1 MNSLD
6 ILLDIHRSFG
16 YFKNDFDMKKENK
29 HYEICYAM
37 DNDVYSFSLYPFEN
51 NIKYA
56 DLFRESHTNK
66 EILKTRAKHLAL
78 AIKYLSDRGSLYILP
93 SHRLE
98 YRKTLFYFYN
108 KINNMKKRTNSKDL
122 ESQIENIQKH
132 IGTLI
137 ALFRS
142 HPDEFK
148 EKLTELAP
156 LIFQLIHFQ
165 SKYEFLTSQLKFF
178 KTNNK
183 INNFDNLLNNKEE
196 NLIFYN
202 KTKLEIEDS
211 IVSNMVHK
219 KSELT
224 LHNDVQAF
232 KTIIAFNQK
241 YENEKK
247 LILLTGD
254 NSMLKTY
261 EAYEDAVNDDEKGLV
276 RHAAYLIP
284 FISEPDS
291 KLYSKSNEKMLESI
305 DILFNDFIN
314 SISKDSKNNN
324 LPDLSSNVAEDLKK
338 ILSTRYIQNSKMDGE
353 EFNFLKAL
361 YNKANFKVYIN
372 NVYNIF
378 LEDIKS
384 SLSLSYAANEILS
397 MSDELRNIKYFH
409 RYPFVLC
416 LKDNEEQKLFTK
428 FLSYLTKEN
437 KINKILV
444 DMDEKLPL
452 HTVYLV
458 TAIVL
463 VYVDKKKE
471 AEEYMKLARQEI
483 DSKPKE
489 IYIKAELEL
498 LELFLKRTCITIDT
512 YNDTNKSFITFTSS
526 KNAISKGQLFRAEV
540 GKYALDLAYCYIQY
554 FEKTIPLT
562 TFINNIYEKFISL
575 HKEKNSVLTDRPF
588 IKERASI
595 QIYINIASL
604 YIFKKYF
611 LKDKA
616 YQDVHS
622 FISENIEAYK
632 KLFSDNRNIGIRN
645 ILLAFLLYDFEEIS
659 YNKTFEVMTSL
670 KSCDNLL
677 DYENKRLKFLLDIL
691 TASKKS
697 GISKKKITLA

>member
-16 YFKNDFDMKKENK
+16 YFKNDFDMKNK
-29 HYEICYAM
+29 NKNHKIFYAM
-37 DNDVYSFSLYPFEN
+37 DNDLYSFSLYPFEDK
-51 NIKYA
+51 IKYA
-56 DLFRESHTNK
+56 DLFREKHTNK
-66 EILKTRAKHLAL
+66 KVLQTRAKHLAL

-98 YRKTLFYFYN
+98 YKKTLFYFYN
-108 KINNMKKRTNSKDL
+108 KIYNMKTDIDNKDL
-122 ESQIENIQKH
+122 ELQIVNIQKH
-132 IGTLI
+132 IGLLI
-137 ALFRS
+137 KLFKNN
-142 HPDEFK
+142 PDKFK
-148 EKLTELAP
+148 DKLTELAP

-165 SKYEFLTSQLKFF
+165 SKYDFLISQLKFF
-178 KTNNK
+178 KTKDK
-183 INNFDNLLNNKEE
+183 INSFDKLLDNKEE
-196 NLIFYN
+196 NLIFTN
-202 KTKLEIEDS
+202 KTKLDIEDN
-211 IVSNMVHK
+211 IVSNMLNQ
-219 KSELT
+219 KSELS

-261 EAYEDAVNDDEKGLV
+261 EAYEDAVGDDEKGLI
-276 RHAAYLIP
+276 RHATYLIP

-305 DILFNDFIN
+305 DILFDDLIN
-314 SISKDSKNNN
+314 SISKDSNNNN
-324 LPDLSSNVAEDLKK
+324 LPYLSSNVAEDLKK

-361 YNKANFKVYIN
+361 YNKARFKEYIN
-372 NVYNIF
+372 NVYNVF

-397 MSDELRNIKYFH
+397 MSDELENIKYFH

-416 LKDNEEQKLFTK
+416 LKDNEEQRLFTK

-444 DMDEKLPL
+444 EMDDKLPL

-471 AEEYMKLARQEI
+471 AEEYIKLARHEI
-483 DSKPKE
+483 SNKPKE
-489 IYIKAELEL
+489 IYIKRELEL
-498 LELFLKRTCITIDT
+498 LELFLKRTSITIDT

-526 KNAISKGQLFRAEV
+526 KSGISKGQLFRAEV
-540 GKYALDLAYCYIQY
+540 GKCALDLAYCYIQY

-562 TFINNIYEKFISL
+562 TSINNIYENFISL
-575 HKEKNSVLTDRPF
+575 HKEKNSVLADRPF
-588 IKERASI
+588 IRERASI

-604 YIFKKYF
+604 YIYTKYF
-611 LKDKA
+611 LKHES
-616 YQDVHS
+616 YQEVHG
-622 FISENIEAYK
+622 FILEHIQKYK
-632 KLFSDNRNIGIRN
+632 KLFFDNRDIGIRN

-659 YNKTFEVMTSL
+659 YNKTFEVLTSL
-670 KSCDNLL
+670 KSCNNLL
-677 DYENKRLKFLLDIL
+677 DYENKRLKFLLDIV
-691 TASKKS
+691 TKSKKS
-697 GISKKKITLA
+697 GISKKRI